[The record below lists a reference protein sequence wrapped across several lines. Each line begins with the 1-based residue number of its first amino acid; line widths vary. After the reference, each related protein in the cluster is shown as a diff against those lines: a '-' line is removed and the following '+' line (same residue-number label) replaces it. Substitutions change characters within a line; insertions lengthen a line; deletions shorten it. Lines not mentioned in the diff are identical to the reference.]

1 MVLQNLLFCYT
12 KAMRLSTQMLTHGME
27 IDIMTKSTKAPKSA
41 VVIKAPKLTS
51 AWVSVCSTSAKSESE
66 IIKAIENLSAT
77 MVLESRLT
85 STEQKKF
92 IKGLED
98 GGKVSSFVKSSHA
111 PALPTWSKL
120 RALHADFRALP
131 IAKQLST
138 ASASYD
144 LLGSGNGEQIKTLEA
159 LTKEIATMR
168 KAKND
173 KAKGE
178 TPKED
183 KPAKA
188 PKNAL
193 ADMLAYFTALDF
205 STLTEAQQDTVSDIH
220 AVLEEKMIN
229 A

>member
-1 MVLQNLLFCYT
+1 
-12 KAMRLSTQMLTHGME
+12 
-27 IDIMTKSTKAPKSA
+27 
-41 VVIKAPKLTS
+41 
-51 AWVSVCSTSAKSESE
+51 
-66 IIKAIENLSAT
+66 
-77 MVLESRLT
+77 MVLESRL
-85 STEQKKF
+85 SVAEQKKF

-98 GGKVSSFVKSSHA
+98 AGKVSSFVKSSHA

-120 RALHADFRALP
+120 RALHADFKALP

-144 LLGSGNGEQIKTLEA
+144 LLGAGKGEQIKTLDA
-159 LTKEIATMR
+159 LQKEIATIR
-168 KAKND
+168 KTKND
-173 KAKGE
+173 KTQ

-183 KPAKA
+183 KPSKA

-205 STLTEAQQDTVSDIH
+205 SKLTVEQQDTVSDIH

>member
-1 MVLQNLLFCYT
+1 M
-12 KAMRLSTQMLTHGME
+12 S
-27 IDIMTKSTKAPKSA
+27 KSTKAPKSA
-41 VVIKAPKLTS
+41 VIIKAPKLTS
-51 AWVSVCSTSAKSESE
+51 AWVSVCSTSKKSEDE
-66 IIKAIENLSAT
+66 IVKAIENLSAT

-98 GGKVSSFVKSSHA
+98 AGKVSSFVKSSHA

-144 LLGSGNGEQIKTLEA
+144 LLGAGKGEQIKTLDA
-159 LTKEIATMR
+159 LTKEIAR
-168 KAKND
+168 ERKEKNNKAK
-173 KAKGE
+173 

-193 ADMLAYFTALDF
+193 AEMLAYFTALDF

>member
-1 MVLQNLLFCYT
+1 
-12 KAMRLSTQMLTHGME
+12 
-27 IDIMTKSTKAPKSA
+27 MTTASKTKAPKNTIT
-41 VVIKAPKLTS
+41 IKAPKLTS

-77 MVLESRLT
+77 MVLESRLSVT
-85 STEQKKF
+85 DQKKF

-98 GGKVSSFVKSSHA
+98 SGKVSSFVKSSHA

-144 LLGSGNGEQIKTLEA
+144 LLGAGNGEQIKTLDA
-159 LTKEIATMR
+159 LQKEIATVR

-173 KAKGE
+173 KSAKSE
-178 TPKED
+178 KSE
-183 KPAKA
+183 KSAKA
-188 PKNAL
+188 PKNTL
-193 ADMLAYFTALDF
+193 AEILAYFTALDF
-205 STLTEAQQDTVSDIH
+205 STLTESQKDTVSEIN
-220 AVLEEKMIN
+220 AIVESKMIS